1 MNIEEIKK
9 TINSP
14 VGRDLKRFLIE
25 KVSTL
30 ENIHNL
36 KDLDSV
42 DELAIEVKANKKAS
56 VILREILSQIG
67 IWGSEQGRTE
77 ASQKDKYY

>member
-77 ASQKDKYY
+77 VSEKDKYY